1 MDLKNFVND
10 LTITDKIC
18 LYNTLYE
25 ELACKGIDGDTELA
39 HVNQQEMAVLRAMGG
54 SGTINPN
61 TNLVQFGGGGAPPPP
76 PPAASSTV
84 TQQAT
89 IPDELKPFVTDILE
103 KGQAI
108 QERREDEGYVP
119 FDGPRIAG
127 FTEEQEEAFTGLQG
141 QVGAG
146 QPFFDIAT
154 GLTASSAQAPTAES
168 VSQFSNPFIQNV
180 IGIQQREAERLGDVE
195 RQRIGAQA
203 VQAGGFGGSR
213 HAILE
218 AEQSRNLQQ
227 RLGDI
232 QARGSAAAFE
242 DAQARL
248 QQQRDRERQAGA
260 QFTGLGSQVPAQ
272 RIRELTGLEA
282 VGAQRQSQSQR
293 GLDIAQ
299 DEYEIARTFPER
311 SLQDYN
317 AIVRGYSAP
326 IPASTL
332 QRTQTSTP
340 APSFLQQ
347 AAGLGGLAIGA
358 GKTFGGLNQ
367 GGLIALAE
375 GGKPEKPSLLEKQ
388 EEEITEKANRES
400 LSQGQEFINEDS
412 PRFEEEFSQVQN
424 LGRQIGRSIVARP
437 SEYATKPGQSTP
449 GGAGGQEFNVG
460 GNFGFKQGGLVTL
473 RQGEL
478 VREGQD
484 VIDVEEE
491 AFSPAIMDMLVKPA
505 KSLYKK
511 AGQYVDKADAQ
522 FDVIGENFGGT
533 RKGLEE
539 ARKNL
544 EEKKNILGQGTITP
558 DQKQKQTITKGK
570 GGQEELLKN
579 IMTTIN
585 SNNNLSSISD
595 VMASQK
601 DVNKEQA
608 KLSAEKRRILAAQNK
623 DMEFGALD
631 FAAGLLKFAA
641 ADPEKHTTQQLAI
654 AFGDMPE
661 KMQNDAKEKRANE
674 LAVAGLDVEDARL
687 KADGEMK
694 ILTLN
699 IALKKAAAAGTL
711 EPRDVE
717 SIITSVQQN
726 PPAARA
732 IANSGRVDSATKNA
746 ILSAL
751 KTVNKTEANSR
762 IPSKEKVRQN
772 TPMSLQPK

>member
-61 TNLVQFGGGGAPPPP
+61 TNLVQFGGGGSPPPP

-127 FTEEQEEAFTGLQG
+127 FAEEQEEAFTGLQG

-232 QARGSAAAFE
+232 QSRGSAAAFE

-260 QFTGLGSQVPAQ
+260 QFTGLGAQVPAQ

-282 VGAQRQSQSQR
+282 VGAQRQAQSQR

-347 AAGLGGLAIGA
+347 AAGIGGLALGA
-358 GKTFGGLNQ
+358 GKAFGGLNQ
-367 GGLIALAE
+367 GGLVALAE

-424 LGRQIGRSIVARP
+424 LGRQIGRSIVASP
-437 SEYATKPGQSTP
+437 AEYATKPGQSTP
-449 GGAGGQEFNVG
+449 GGAKGQNFNVG
-460 GNFGFKQGGLVTL
+460 GNFGFKKGGLVTL
-473 RQGEL
+473 
-478 VREGQD
+478 
-484 VIDVEEE
+484 
-491 AFSPAIMDMLVKPA
+491 
-505 KSLYKK
+505 
-511 AGQYVDKADAQ
+511 AQ
-522 FDVIGENFGGT
+522 
-533 RKGLEE
+533 
-539 ARKNL
+539 
-544 EEKKNILGQGTITP
+544 GQGVSEGETVEQRNARIRAEGAEVPLTFRKDIRPDRFSSFGMEKGTEEIKDGNNVFKENITEVFNEVDEQGNRKYSVTP
-558 DQKQKQTITKGK
+558 TVEQKQAVTKEK
-570 GGQEELLKN
+570 GGQDELLKN
-579 IMTTIN
+579 LMATIN
-585 SNNNLSSISD
+585 SNNNLSGISD

-601 DVNKEQA
+601 EVNKEQA

-694 ILTLN
+694 LLTLN

-772 TPMSLQPK
+772 TPMRLQQK

>member
-1 MDLKNFVND
+1 MDLNKLVSE
-10 LTITDKIC
+10 LTIADKIC

-25 ELACKGIDGDTELA
+25 DLACKGIDGDTELA
-39 HVNQQEMAVLRAMGG
+39 HVNKQEMAVLRAMGG

-127 FTEEQEEAFTGLQG
+127 FSEEQEEAFTGLQG

-203 VQAGGFGGSR
+203 VKAGGFGGSR

-260 QFTGLGSQVPAQ
+260 QFTGLGAQVPAQ

-282 VGAQRQSQSQR
+282 VGAQRQAQSQR

-332 QRTQTSTP
+332 TRTQSSTP

-347 AAGLGGLAIGA
+347 AAGIGGLALGA
-358 GKTFGGLNQ
+358 GKAFGGLNQ

-424 LGRQIGRSIVARP
+424 LGRQIGRSILATP
-437 SEYATKPGQSTP
+437 AEYATKPGQSTP

-460 GNFGFKQGGLVTL
+460 GNFGFKKGGLVTL
-473 RQGEL
+473 AQGEM
-478 VREGQD
+478 VSEAEE
-484 VIDVEEE
+484 VEVKEE

-544 EEKKNILGQGTITP
+544 EEKNNILGQGTITP

-595 VMASQK
+595 VIASQK

-631 FAAGLLKFAA
+631 VAAGLLKFAA

-762 IPSKEKVRQN
+762 IPSKENVRQN
-772 TPMSLQPK
+772 TSMRLQPK

>member
-61 TNLVQFGGGGAPPPP
+61 TNLVQFGGGGSPPPP

-127 FTEEQEEAFTGLQG
+127 FAEEQEEAFTGLQG

-232 QARGSAAAFE
+232 QSRGSAAAFE

-260 QFTGLGSQVPAQ
+260 QFTGLGAQVPAQ

-282 VGAQRQSQSQR
+282 VGAQRQAQSQR

-347 AAGLGGLAIGA
+347 AAGIGGLALGA
-358 GKTFGGLNQ
+358 GKAFGGLNQ
-367 GGLIALAE
+367 GGLVALAE

-412 PRFEEEFSQVQN
+412 PSFEEEFSQVQN
-424 LGRQIGRSIVARP
+424 LGRQIGRSIVASP
-437 SEYATKPGQSTP
+437 AEYSTKPGQSTP
-449 GGAGGQEFNVG
+449 GGAKGQNFNVG
-460 GNFGFKQGGLVTL
+460 GNFGFKKGGLVTL
-473 RQGEL
+473 APGEM
-478 VREGQD
+478 VSEAEE
-484 VIDVEEE
+484 VEVKEEE
-491 AFSPAIMDMLVKPA
+491 YSPAIMDMIVKPS

-511 AGQYVDKADAQ
+511 AGQYVDKAGAQ
-522 FDVIGENFGGT
+522 IDVMGENFGGT

-570 GGQEELLKN
+570 GGQEELVKN
-579 IMTTIN
+579 LMASLN
-585 SNNNLSSISD
+585 SNNNLSGISD

-601 DVNKEQA
+601 EVNKEQA

-674 LAVAGLDVEDARL
+674 LAVAGLDVADARL

-694 ILTLN
+694 MLTLN
-699 IALKKAAAAGTL
+699 IALKKARASGAINAGDAAKIIEAVGQNPAAA
-711 EPRDVE
+711 VAMAK
-717 SIITSVQQN
+717 SKQF
-726 PPAARA
+726 PA
-732 IANSGRVDSATKNA
+732 NVSAA
-746 ILSAL
+746 ILAAEGSSPQAPP
-751 KTVNKTEANSR
+751 R
-762 IPSKEKVRQN
+762 IPPKGDVVKATSMKERQ
-772 TPMSLQPK
+772 

>member
-61 TNLVQFGGGGAPPPP
+61 TNLVQFGGGGSPPPP

-127 FTEEQEEAFTGLQG
+127 FAEEQEEAFTGLQG

-232 QARGSAAAFE
+232 QSRGSAAAFE

-260 QFTGLGSQVPAQ
+260 QFTGLGAQVPAQ

-282 VGAQRQSQSQR
+282 VGAQRQAQSQR

-347 AAGLGGLAIGA
+347 AAGIGGLALGA
-358 GKTFGGLNQ
+358 GKAFGGLNQ
-367 GGLIALAE
+367 GGLVALAE

-424 LGRQIGRSIVARP
+424 LGRQIGRSIVASP
-437 SEYATKPGQSTP
+437 AEYATKPGQSTP
-449 GGAGGQEFNVG
+449 GGAKGQNFNVG
-460 GNFGFKQGGLVTL
+460 GNFGFKKGGLVTL
-473 RQGEL
+473 
-478 VREGQD
+478 
-484 VIDVEEE
+484 
-491 AFSPAIMDMLVKPA
+491 
-505 KSLYKK
+505 
-511 AGQYVDKADAQ
+511 AQ
-522 FDVIGENFGGT
+522 
-533 RKGLEE
+533 
-539 ARKNL
+539 
-544 EEKKNILGQGTITP
+544 GQGVSEGETVEQRNARIRAEGAEVPLTFRKDIRPDRFSSFGMEKGTEEIKDGNNVFKENITEVFNEVDEQGNRKYSVTP
-558 DQKQKQTITKGK
+558 TVEQKQAVTKEK
-570 GGQEELLKN
+570 GGQDELLKN
-579 IMTTIN
+579 LMATIN
-585 SNNNLSSISD
+585 SNNNLSGISD

-601 DVNKEQA
+601 EVNKEQA

-694 ILTLN
+694 LLTLN

>member
-61 TNLVQFGGGGAPPPP
+61 TNLVQFGGGGSPPPP

-127 FTEEQEEAFTGLQG
+127 FAEEQEEAFTGLQG

-232 QARGSAAAFE
+232 QSRGSAAAFE

-260 QFTGLGSQVPAQ
+260 QFTGLGAQVPAQ

-282 VGAQRQSQSQR
+282 VGAQRQAQSQR

-347 AAGLGGLAIGA
+347 AAGIGGLALGA
-358 GKTFGGLNQ
+358 GKAFGGLNQ
-367 GGLIALAE
+367 GGLVALAE

-412 PRFEEEFSQVQN
+412 PSFEEEFSQVQN
-424 LGRQIGRSIVARP
+424 LGRQIGRSIVASP
-437 SEYATKPGQSTP
+437 AEYSTKPGQSTP
-449 GGAGGQEFNVG
+449 GGAKGQNFNVG
-460 GNFGFKQGGLVTL
+460 GNFGFKKGGLVTL
-473 RQGEL
+473 APGEM
-478 VREGQD
+478 VSEAEE
-484 VIDVEEE
+484 VEVKEEE
-491 AFSPAIMDMLVKPA
+491 YSPAIMDMIVKPS

-511 AGQYVDKADAQ
+511 AGQYVDKAGAQ
-522 FDVIGENFGGT
+522 IDVMGENFGGT

-570 GGQEELLKN
+570 GGQEELVKN
-579 IMTTIN
+579 LMASLN
-585 SNNNLSSISD
+585 SNNNLSGISD

-601 DVNKEQA
+601 EVNKEQA

-674 LAVAGLDVEDARL
+674 LAVAGLDVADARL

-694 ILTLN
+694 MLTLN
-699 IALKKAAAAGTL
+699 IALKKARASGAINAGDAAKIIEAVGQNPAAA
-711 EPRDVE
+711 VAMAK
-717 SIITSVQQN
+717 SKQF
-726 PPAARA
+726 PA
-732 IANSGRVDSATKNA
+732 NVSAA
-746 ILSAL
+746 ILAAEGSSPQAPP
-751 KTVNKTEANSR
+751 R
-762 IPSKEKVRQN
+762 IPSKGDVVKATSMKER
-772 TPMSLQPK
+772 